1 MLVLFLLGTVFL
13 LCPYWGE
20 LHDPIKATE
29 IMCYKC
35 KKYHLGLCYGVM
47 TSCSLKHKQSCAVEN
62 IYILTKK
69 GNVEYRDINFLG
81 FTKRV
86 ELICCDHSNYCNL
99 PEGV

>member
-20 LHDPIKATE
+20 LHDPIKGT
-29 IMCYKC
+29 IMA
-35 KKYHLGLCYGVM
+35 
-47 TSCSLKHKQSCAVEN
+47 SLKSTPSLK
-62 IYILTKK
+62 
-69 GNVEYRDINFLG
+69 DINFLG